1 MLPALVWN
9 SESQQVEE
17 PTGAWGELH
26 LSKAAAY
33 AGRAWTDDGA
43 LYEERALKH
52 RPDGHTRTVPWPPA
66 LVRIMRAHLAE
77 FNDGPGGR
85 LFCGAWGRTAQHH
98 LPACVAERPQDGS
111 HE

>member
-52 RPDGHTRTVPWPPA
+52 RPDGHTRTEPFSTWVE
-66 LVRIMRAHLAE
+66 LAVLE
-77 FNDGPGGR
+77 DVDGLGQV
-85 LFCGAWGRTAQHH
+85 T
-98 LPACVAERPQDGS
+98 GS
-111 HE
+111 VWAAT